1 MIKLVSNIL
10 QFCFAKGE
18 NFQPSARWRALYH
31 QFSRLTLDIMRNRK
45 TKTAKLIT
53 LIDVI
58 ESGLETQH
66 LEV

>member
-1 MIKLVSNIL
+1 MIKLFFSR
-10 QFCFAKGE
+10 GE
-18 NFQPSARWRALYH
+18 NFQPSARWRAIYH

-53 LIDVI
+53 LIGVI
-58 ESGLETQH
+58 ERGLETQH